1 MTGSGTAPNP
11 ERASAWTESQVREE
25 LAPELE
31 VIRLLG
37 KGSMASVFLA
47 RDTVLTRLV
56 AVKVLSPLVADDPTA
71 RVRFAREAQSA
82 ARISHPHV
90 ASVFSVG
97 ELSNDVPYIVME
109 YVHGRTLAE
118 HVQAT
123 GRQDAAEVKRI
134 FREVA
139 SALAAAHEKRVVHR
153 DVRPANVLFEEESGK
168 TLLTDFGL
176 VALLAT
182 DEQWVDNLTKTG
194 EIVGHPNYMSPEQL
208 AGQPVTE
215 ESDVYALGMLGY
227 ELLTARPG
235 SLGVDHPTAAR
246 LWSNRTRIS
255 ELRGDV
261 DTGLEELIYR
271 CLADKP
277 THRPTATDVAH
288 ELVSAAPA
296 ESGSTAVVET
306 VDTETVRGLF
316 AEMRKRNV
324 PGFVGAFVAA
334 GAILIGTA
342 EGLTSNGYIPRIAF
356 PLALVFF
363 VVGLP
368 ATAVV
373 AWFHGE
379 RGPQRAS
386 LAEVWLLSGLMFIWI
401 VASLMILM
409 I

>member
-1 MTGSGTAPNP
+1 MR
-11 ERASAWTESQVREE
+11 RA
-25 LAPELE
+25 
-31 VIRLLG
+31 
-37 KGSMASVFLA
+37 MAFALCG
-47 RDTVLTRLV
+47 V
-56 AVKVLSPLVADDPTA
+56 AV
-71 RVRFAREAQSA
+71 
-82 ARISHPHV
+82 
-90 ASVFSVG
+90 
-97 ELSNDVPYIVME
+97 
-109 YVHGRTLAE
+109 
-118 HVQAT
+118 
-123 GRQDAAEVKRI
+123 
-134 FREVA
+134 
-139 SALAAAHEKRVVHR
+139 LAATAVW
-153 DVRPANVLFEEESGK
+153 A
-168 TLLTDFGL
+168 
-176 VALLAT
+176 
-182 DEQWVDNLTKTG
+182 G
-194 EIVGHPNYMSPEQL
+194 EP

-288 ELVSAAPA
+288 ELVSATPA

-409 I
+409 N